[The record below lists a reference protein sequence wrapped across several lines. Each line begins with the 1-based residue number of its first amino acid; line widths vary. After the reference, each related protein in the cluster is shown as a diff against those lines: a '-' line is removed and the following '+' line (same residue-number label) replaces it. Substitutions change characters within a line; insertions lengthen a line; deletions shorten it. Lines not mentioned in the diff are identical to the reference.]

1 MSTQP
6 LVVLLASLPGS
17 GKYSFAP
24 YLGTAIGASVL
35 DTNRLFDAPRIAVGA
50 ALGLGTRVV
59 DEPQWKEC
67 SAWAAPQPLYRSR
80 LDRCDS

>member
-35 DTNRLFDAPRIAVGA
+35 DTDKLFEARRM
-50 ALGLGTRVV
+50 AL
-59 DEPQWKEC
+59 K
-67 SAWAAPQPLYRSR
+67 A
-80 LDRCDS
+80 